1 MVYGGNIMINVV
13 YSTEHLIVPR
23 IVTCIIVILA
33 LAIIILEGRARQK
46 CGQGFFA
53 KPDRFFKADA
63 DFVKLFGSLILFIAY
78 IFLMEILGFTFTSI
92 VFVFLF
98 NVLYAGFE
106 KKSLIISAIIAIVAS
121 LLISIAFGVVFQ
133 ITLPSGLFS
142 VTFVDYGFTIY

>member
-1 MVYGGNIMINVV
+1 MINVV

-23 IVTCIIVILA
+23 IITGIIIILA

-46 CGQGFFA
+46 SGQGFFV
-53 KPDRFFKADA
+53 KPEKFFKTDA
-63 DFVKLFGSLILFIAY
+63 DFAKLFGSLVLFIAY
-78 IFLMEILGFTFTSI
+78 IFLIDLLGFTLTSI

-106 KKSLIISAIIAIVAS
+106 KKSIIISAIIAIVAS
-121 LLISIAFGVVFQ
+121 LLISIAFGVIFQ